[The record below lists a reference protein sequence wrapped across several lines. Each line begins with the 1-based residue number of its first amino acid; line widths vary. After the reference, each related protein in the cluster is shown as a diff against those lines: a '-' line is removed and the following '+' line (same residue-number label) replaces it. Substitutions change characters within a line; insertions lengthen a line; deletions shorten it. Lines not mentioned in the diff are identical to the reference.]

1 MFRSFKPMPM
11 IAMPALAVCM
21 MSSCVDAGDAPGP
34 TYLKASNTSRG
45 DWFGV
50 GLTWSEDDLVVG
62 ASREDSAATGIDGDQ
77 GDDSAPDSG
86 AVYVFRR
93 SASGDPEWAQ
103 KTYIKASNAG
113 AADRFG
119 YSVAQAGDLMA
130 IGAFGESSAAR
141 GVDGDQSDD
150 SAPAS
155 GAVYVFQRAGDAWQ
169 QAAYIKASNSEA
181 GDQFGFSVA
190 LWGDTLAV
198 GAPREDSKAAGV
210 ESDQTDCCASDS
222 GAVYVFQRVGQE
234 WQQEAYIKSSNTDI
248 GHVFGHAV
256 SLYQDTLAVGAPGF
270 DRGVYIFQR
279 SGSSWQEETRLE
291 SFVTEVGDTFGC
303 SVALW
308 GGEVLAVG
316 APDDDGGVAYV
327 FRRTSTGW
335 QADARVKGSHTGYSD
350 GFGTSVALDGRLL
363 VVGAPGEAIN
373 ARGVDGEPGDRSLT
387 DSGAAYAFWRG
398 DTTWEQQAYIKAPN
412 SGVGDIFGAAV
423 AIRDGVV
430 AIGASGEASAA
441 TGIDG
446 KQSDNTAG
454 DSGAVYIYD
463 GL

>member
-1 MFRSFKPMPM
+1 MFRSFKPMSM
-11 IAMPALAVCM
+11 ITMPALAVCM
-21 MSSCVDAGDAPGP
+21 MSSCVDAGDAHRP
-34 TYLKASNTSRG
+34 TYLKASNTDRR

-50 GLTWSEDDLVVG
+50 GLAWSGDDLVVG
-62 ASREDSAATGIDGDQ
+62 ASREASTATGIDGDQ
-77 GDDSAPDSG
+77 DDDSAPDSG

-93 SASGDPEWAQ
+93 SESADPEWAQ

-113 AADRFG
+113 AGDRFG
-119 YSVAQAGDLMA
+119 YSVAPAGDLMA

-141 GVDGDQSDD
+141 GLDGDQSDD

-155 GAVYVFQRAGDAWQ
+155 GAVYVFQRDGDDWQ
-169 QAAYIKASNSEA
+169 QGAYIKASNSEA
-181 GDQFGFSVA
+181 GDLFGFSVA

-198 GAPREDSKAAGV
+198 GAPLEDGSATGV
-210 ESDQTDCCASDS
+210 EGDQAACCASDS
-222 GAVYVFQRVGQE
+222 GAVYVFQRVGEE

-248 GHVFGHAV
+248 GHNFGYAV
-256 SLYQDTLAVGAPGF
+256 SLYQDTLVVGSPNFDNAVYTF
-270 DRGVYIFQR
+270 ER
-279 SGSSWQEETRLE
+279 SGSSWQEEFRLRGTYAD
-291 SFVTEVGDTFGC
+291 VADRFGC

-316 APDDDGGVAYV
+316 ASNDDGGVAYV
-327 FRRTSTGW
+327 FQRTLTGW
-335 QADARVKGSHTGYSD
+335 RADARVKGSHTGYSD
-350 GFGTSVALDGRLL
+350 DFGTSVALDGRLL

-373 ARGVDGEPGDRSLT
+373 ARGVDGDPRDRSLT
-387 DSGAAYAFWRG
+387 ESGAAYAFWRG
-398 DTTWEQQAYIKAPN
+398 DTTWDQQAYIKASN
-412 SGVGDIFGAAV
+412 AGVADIFGASV

-430 AIGASGEASAA
+430 AVGARGEASAA